1 MLWKEWCDNLP
12 SPSEVVDLYK
22 ATGIERMRIYDPNP
36 QTLQSLSGSGIQLIL
51 DVPNPDLQAVAFDA
65 SAAANWVQMLEFI
78 YLFLT
83 WLTWLII
90 N

>member
-1 MLWKEWCDNLP
+1 MP

-83 WLTWLII
+83 WLT
-90 N
+90 